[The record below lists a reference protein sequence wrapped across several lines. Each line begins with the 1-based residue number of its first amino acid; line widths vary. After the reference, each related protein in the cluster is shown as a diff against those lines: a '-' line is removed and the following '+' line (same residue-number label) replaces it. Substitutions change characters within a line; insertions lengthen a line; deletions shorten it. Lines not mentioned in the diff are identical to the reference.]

1 MNYLLDTHVFIWMDS
16 EPSQLSPTVETIL
29 KNKSNAVFLSVV
41 SAWEIQIKTQIGK
54 LALSMP
60 VEAVIQEQQK
70 NNGLQ
75 IFPVTL
81 AHALKVGDLPLYH
94 RDPFDRL
101 LVAQAIVEDYT
112 LITKETMLSKYN
124 ARVVW

>member
-16 EPSQLSPTVETIL
+16 EPLQLSPTVETIL

-75 IFPVTL
+75 ILPVTL
-81 AHALKVGDLPLYH
+81 AHALKVGELLLH
-94 RDPFDRL
+94 HKDPFDRL
-101 LVAQAIVEDYT
+101 LVAQAIVEACT
-112 LITKETMLSKYN
+112 LITKEPVLSEYDVK
-124 ARVVW
+124 VIW